1 LAVSGTGLVK
11 HFGGLLYFWRLIAES
26 PQSIDER
33 GTRGVGLIIG
43 FNGPYKFTLINLKT
57 VFY

>member
-1 LAVSGTGLVK
+1 LAVCGTGIVK
-11 HFGGLLYFWRLIAES
+11 HFGGLLYFKRLIAES
-26 PQSIDER
+26 PQSIEER